1 MGDAMAVAYPQGNSG
16 PGKVLEACITHARE
30 YAALWFAPQWLKY
43 DIAAPDAALPCSPR
57 ERTAHN
63 LQFPGPH

>member
-1 MGDAMAVAYPQGNSG
+1 MAVAYPKGNSG
-16 PGKVLEACITHARE
+16 PCKVLEACITHARE
-30 YAALWFAPQWLKY
+30 CAALWFAPQWLKD
-43 DIAAPDAALPCSPR
+43 DIAALDAALPRSPR